1 MRSNA
6 QTFYDYLYQ
15 FNADVEDNYNR
26 LIKQMAEREGIIE
39 HLKAENQMEWIVRM
53 NSIRLRDTE
62 IVNS

>member
-1 MRSNA
+1 M
-6 QTFYDYLYQ
+6 QTLYDYLYQ
-15 FNADVEDNYNR
+15 FNADVEDTYNR
-26 LIKQMAEREGIIE
+26 LIKQMAERKGIIE